1 MQLTRSEKDQLV
13 EYLEA
18 CHSMRDPQQRAQLI
32 SRLPDDI
39 RARVPHANSL
49 RSAASSL
56 IETCARFP
64 AGLSSLQAALRW
76 LEGESISMTAF
87 ERCLAAAN
95 AVEQREPSTAPAPR
109 EPARAAQRPTA
120 QTPTAQTPPPAD
132 SRPRQ
137 GPCRLFYSYCHA
149 DEARRDRLETHLKL
163 LQRQGLI
170 ASWHDRRITPGSD
183 WSQAID
189 QHLEAADII
198 LLLISA
204 DFLAS
209 DYCWSVETKR
219 ALERHHAGSARV
231 IPIILRSCD
240 WHQAAFGRL
249 QALPGDGKPVSQWGD
264 EDDAWTE
271 IARALRELIDVRC

>member
-13 EYLEA
+13 ECLEA
-18 CHSMRDPQQRAQLI
+18 CHSMRDPQQRVLLI
-32 SRLPDDI
+32 NRLPDDI

-64 AGLSSLQAALRW
+64 AGLSSLQTALRW
-76 LEGESISMTAF
+76 LEGESLSMAAF
-87 ERCLAAAN
+87 ERCLAAAH
-95 AVEQREPSTAPAPR
+95 AAEQPEPSSAPAPS
-109 EPARAAQRPTA
+109 ELAPNALAPPHSDAPPRP
-120 QTPTAQTPPPAD
+120 
-132 SRPRQ
+132 

-163 LQRQGLI
+163 LQRQGRI

-198 LLLISA
+198 LLLVSA

-240 WHQAAFGRL
+240 WHQATFGRL
-249 QALPGDGKPVSQWGD
+249 QALPGDGKPVSQWDD

-271 IARALRELIDVRC
+271 IARALRELIDVRR